1 MNNFNSALNLNDSRP
16 LINRKENYHLSRK
29 LLTVH
34 AIDRDQLHF
43 PDSNEFSIKCP
54 QAYTNVHS
62 IRLTEI
68 SFPESIYNFSNKLNN
83 NTFNVIKSNSE
94 KYQIKIPDGFYTTTE
109 LENTL
114 RNLFQLQDASF
125 EVIFL
130 KPESKFIIGHSDSS
144 FVIGDHNIENKC
156 QNNNHIYSYKAPLRE
171 KSLLDSPLHLG
182 CLYNLGFNE
191 EVIESRPYIQD
202 DEPARPLDN
211 YWEKERININIT
223 HACISSDM
231 CRFLNRQPIYLELDK
246 FNVYDEVNPYPKGSN
261 NMYNNFSN
269 SRTNSAFMKISPR
282 LNSSSTQD
290 QSKLYDNNS
299 ILFFNPPLQKPQ
311 TLKFRF
317 RYHDGRLVDFNN
329 QDINFTLEINELH
342 NEIVNKMNIR
352 GPVGF

>member
-1 MNNFNSALNLNDSRP
+1 MNNFNTALNLNDSRP

-34 AIDRDQLHF
+34 AIDRDQVHF

-83 NTFNVIKSNSE
+83 NNFYVIKSDSTMFE
-94 KYQIKIPDGFYTTTE
+94 IKIPDGFYTTTE
-109 LENTL
+109 LQNTL
-114 RNLFQLQDASF
+114 RNLFKVEDPSF

-144 FVIGDHNIENKC
+144 FVIGYFDIETECK
-156 QNNNHIYSYKAPLRE
+156 NNNHIYSYKAPLRE
-171 KSLLDSPLHLG
+171 KSLSKLPLHLG

-191 EVIESRPYIQD
+191 QVIESTPYNQD
-202 DEPARPLDN
+202 DEPARRFN
-211 YWEKERININIT
+211 YWQETRLNIDIS
-223 HACISSDM
+223 HACISEDM

-269 SRTNSAFMKISPR
+269 SRTNSAFVKISPR
-282 LNSSSTQD
+282 LNSSTTQD

-299 ILFFNPPLQKPQ
+299 ILFFDPPLQRVQ

-352 GPVGF
+352 GPIGF